1 MNIFAYD
8 TRTTSTSQSN
18 ALPVTDCPQHLNDTM
33 SYDVAYVG
41 FTIEMD
47 TSITTRLHRVVTLHL
62 FVAGETSQ
70 VLSNLCKSSLF
81 SSFWD
86 KFEKTEKKWQSL
98 RHGHGIRTVRRFKTT
113 ATQEVA

>member
-1 MNIFAYD
+1 
-8 TRTTSTSQSN
+8 
-18 ALPVTDCPQHLNDTM
+18 M

-41 FTIEMD
+41 FTIEKD
-47 TSITTRLHRVVTLHL
+47 KAITTRLRRVVTLHL

-86 KFEKTEKKWQSL
+86 TFERMGKMAILTSW
-98 RHGHGIRTVRRFKTT
+98 
-113 ATQEVA
+113 AWY